1 MSEYKLKNWRI
12 LFSLIVFISICFN
25 LGFNHNQIVNA
36 ESELNSLTVI
46 KYLNNQEER
55 PVNQVP
61 SEPSTVQ
68 VDALFKAWKVSD
80 GPMGMNEIENQLPL
94 LSDYSHG
101 ELNARYESYSPNE
114 TGEKM
119 YLLNYRMELISSVK

>member
-1 MSEYKLKNWRI
+1 MLNRSFFKADNTPVVCFKESMLRLNSSVKEVLEMSEYKLKNWRI

-80 GPMGMNEIENQLPL
+80 GPMGMNEIEN
-94 LSDYSHG
+94 
-101 ELNARYESYSPNE
+101 
-114 TGEKM
+114 
-119 YLLNYRMELISSVK
+119 